1 MAGNANSGRKKG
13 STNKRRFAQ
22 RLAKEYDIE
31 PLDYMLQVLNDKKN
45 DKAERMDAAKS
56 AAPYIHPKLANVA
69 MSHDGGLEIINRIE
83 RSIVK
88 ANTTDS

>member
-1 MAGNANSGRKKG
+1 MPGGRPKG
-13 STNKRRFAQ
+13 SKNKKSRINLVA
-22 RLAKEYDIE
+22 AHYDLM
-31 PLDYMLQVLNDKKN
+31 PLDYMLTILNDTEQ
-45 DKAERMDAAKS
+45 DQAARIDAAKS

-69 MSHDGGLEIINRIE
+69 MNHDGGLEIINRIE